1 MAKENYYEL
10 KALELFRQ
18 YVGKGLVLNNE
29 ESKNLFLLAF
39 SLGLTMWADDAK
51 KIYAKFEESVKN
63 FIIN

>member
-29 ESKNLFLLAF
+29 ESKNLLKISERKLQIFALL
-39 SLGLTMWADDAK
+39 
-51 KIYAKFEESVKN
+51 
-63 FIIN
+63 FIVNKHRGVL